1 MFNILETKKMDGRL
15 EMSGFTLEKTVKL
28 MKLSFSR
35 ILLLHPEIDV
45 TVDQWVVINM
55 LYRHNALS
63 QQELGELCFKDA
75 PTITRMI
82 DLLVS
87 KKLASRT
94 PDINDRRR
102 FIIRLTEEGQAIYH
116 RIYPLVREFRTEA
129 YAGLS
134 NEDLAH
140 LDKTLNIIFGNLSK
154 HN

>member
-15 EMSGFTLEKTVKL
+15 EMSGFTLERTVKL

-35 ILLLHPEIDV
+35 ILLMHPETDI

-55 LYRHNALS
+55 LYKHNALS

-87 KKLASRT
+87 KKLVSRT
-94 PDINDRRR
+94 HDINDRRR
-102 FIIRLTEEGQAIYH
+102 FIIKLTDEGMSIYH
-116 RIYPLVREFRTEA
+116 YIFPLVREFRAEA
-129 YAGLS
+129 YDGLS

-140 LDKTLNIIFGNLSK
+140 LDRTLNRIFENLSK
-154 HN
+154 QN

>member
-15 EMSGFTLEKTVKL
+15 EMSGFTLERTVKL

-35 ILLLHPEIDV
+35 ILLMHPETDI

-55 LYRHNALS
+55 LYKHNALS

-87 KKLASRT
+87 KKLVSRT
-94 PDINDRRR
+94 HDINDRRR
-102 FIIRLTEEGQAIYH
+102 FIIKLTDEGMSIYH
-116 RIYPLVREFRTEA
+116 YIFPLVREFRAEA
-129 YAGLS
+129 YDGLS

-140 LDKTLNIIFGNLSK
+140 LDRTLNRIF
-154 HN
+154 

>member
-15 EMSGFTLEKTVKL
+15 EMSGFTLERTVKL

-35 ILLLHPEIDV
+35 ILLLHPETDI

-55 LYRHNALS
+55 LYKHNALS

-87 KKLASRT
+87 KSLVSRT
-94 PDINDRRR
+94 HDINDRRR
-102 FIIRLTEEGQAIYH
+102 FIIRLTDQGMSIYH
-116 RIYPLVREFRTEA
+116 FIYPLVREFRSEA
-129 YAGLS
+129 YDGLS

-140 LDKTLNIIFGNLSK
+140 LDRSLNKIFENLSK
-154 HN
+154 QN

>member
-1 MFNILETKKMDGRL
+1 
-15 EMSGFTLEKTVKL
+15 

-35 ILLLHPEIDV
+35 ILLMHPETDI

-55 LYRHNALS
+55 LYKHNALS

-87 KKLASRT
+87 KKLVSRT
-94 PDINDRRR
+94 HDINDRRR
-102 FIIRLTEEGQAIYH
+102 FIIKLTDEGMSIYH
-116 RIYPLVREFRTEA
+116 YIFPLVREFRAEA
-129 YAGLS
+129 YDGLS

-140 LDKTLNIIFGNLSK
+140 LDRTLNRIFENLSK
-154 HN
+154 QN